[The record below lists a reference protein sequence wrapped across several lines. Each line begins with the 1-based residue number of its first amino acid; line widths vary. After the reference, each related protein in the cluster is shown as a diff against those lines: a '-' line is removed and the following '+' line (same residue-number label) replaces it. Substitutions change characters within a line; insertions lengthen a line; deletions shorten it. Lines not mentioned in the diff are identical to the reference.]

1 MRKKKLFAFV
11 ADGNR
16 LFKKHVSSA
25 INAAIALAF
34 ENSDTFAVV
43 CFDTGSGQVKHK
55 CVNQHGSHIERM
67 AIDSLTIYYDGRAPK
82 GIIEIIERAE
92 KRIVFVSEL
101 SLCKMIEFAFV

>member
-1 MRKKKLFAFV
+1 
-11 ADGNR
+11 
-16 LFKKHVSSA
+16 
-25 INAAIALAF
+25 
-34 ENSDTFAVV
+34 
-43 CFDTGSGQVKHK
+43 
-55 CVNQHGSHIERM
+55 M